1 MVLYGQ
7 IVIGAPGAGKS
18 TYCNGLLEIF
28 EALKRPCKIIN
39 LDPANEFLPFKADID
54 INELITVEEVMKE
67 KNLGPNGALIYCMK
81 YLFANLEWLKKQL
94 ETLDH
99 YLIIDMPGQLE
110 LYATHDDVKNIV
122 KEMEKWGLRLCAVHL
137 SDSLYATDPSKF
149 ISVLCS
155 ALAIMVNLEMPQVNV
170 LSKVDLLKEDDED
183 LPYSWDFFERLPDLK
198 YLADLLDNIG
208 PLKKYGELN
217 KKLCEIVQDYDLVC
231 FQSLSVTS
239 KEKMLN
245 LIKQVDKA
253 NGFALLDVDDIRNYT
268 FSND

>member
-7 IVIGAPGAGKS
+7 LVIGAPGAGKS
-18 TYCNGLLEIF
+18 TYCNALTEIF
-28 EALKRPCKIIN
+28 TALKRPYKVIN
-39 LDPANEFLPFKADID
+39 LDPANDILPFDADVD
-54 INELITVEEVMKE
+54 INELITVQQVMKE
-67 KNLGPNGALIYCMK
+67 KNLGPNGALVYCIK
-81 YLFANLEWLKKQL
+81 YLLANIEWLKEKLQNF
-94 ETLDH
+94 DH

-110 LYATHDDVKNIV
+110 LYATHDDVKNII
-122 KEMEKWGLRLCAVHL
+122 KELERFGIRLCSVHL

-170 LSKVDLLKEDDED
+170 LSKVDLLKNDDE
-183 LPYSWDFFERLPDLK
+183 LSYSWDFFERLPDLK
-198 YLADLLDNIG
+198 YLTDLLDDIG

-217 KKLCEIVQDYDLVC
+217 KKLCEVVQDYDLVC

-239 KEKMLN
+239 KEKMLQ

-268 FSND
+268 FTCE